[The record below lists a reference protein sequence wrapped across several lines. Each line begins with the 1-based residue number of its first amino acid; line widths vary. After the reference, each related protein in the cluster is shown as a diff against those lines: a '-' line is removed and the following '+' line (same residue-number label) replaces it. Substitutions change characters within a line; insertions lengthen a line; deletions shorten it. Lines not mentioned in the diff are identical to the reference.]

1 MKLDTHVH
9 TWHSGSTSIRPLRR
23 LMRESY
29 NTPERVYA
37 TAKAR
42 GMDLVVITDHDEIS
56 GALSLA
62 DRPDV
67 IVGSEVTGVFPD
79 DGVCVHLNV
88 FGLTPETHREI
99 QRLRHDVRTLLPYL
113 SSQNLFVS
121 LNHVASGING
131 PLTAAHV
138 AALLPW
144 VDGLE
149 VRNGS
154 RLASQNRTAECLA
167 AAAGKVVLGGS
178 DSHTERGIGYT
189 WTEVPEAATAAQFF
203 AGLRAGRAHRRRPA
217 RQPVDDV
224 VGHRPLRH
232 QPLRR
237 AEPRGVPRPVSWRG
251 VSLVAFGGLFGLPL
265 VAIALAGGLLHFVHE
280 QRFNRDLLFDL
291 VARPADTLRR
301 VPELAA

>member
-9 TWHSGSTSIRPLRR
+9 TWHSGNTTIRPLQQ

-37 TAKAR
+37 LAKAR
-42 GMDLVVITDHDEIS
+42 GMDLVAITDHDEIS
-56 GALSLA
+56 GALSLG

-67 IVGSEVTGVFPD
+67 IVGCEVTGVFPD
-79 DGVCVHLNV
+79 DGVRVHLNV
-88 FGLTPETHREI
+88 FGLTVETHREI
-99 QRLRHDVRTLLPYL
+99 QRLRHDVRALLPYV
-113 SSQNLFVS
+113 SNQGLFIS

-167 AAAGKVVLGGS
+167 EAAGKAVLGGS
-178 DSHTERGIGYT
+178 DSHTQRGIGYT
-189 WTEVPEAATAAQFF
+189 WTEVPGATTAEQFF
-203 AGLRAGRAHRRRPA
+203 AGLRRG
-217 RQPVDDV
+217 
-224 VGHRPLRH
+224 
-232 QPLRR
+232 
-237 AEPRGVPRPVSWRG
+237 RGVAGGRHGHQWTMSSDIVRFATNLCVEQGREALRAPWSWRAPAL
-251 VSLVAFGGLFGLPL
+251 LVGGLLGLPL
-265 VAIALAGGLLHFVHE
+265 VAVALAGGFLHFVHE

-291 VARPADTLRR
+291 VARPAETMRR
-301 VPELAA
+301 LPELAA